1 MMQCCARR
9 QALPKVNDLGAVSLR
24 ALKVDSLPALS
35 NPSAF
40 VKALIRPQRP
50 ATASRSGTASSPASC
65 STGRRTNTPW

>member
-24 ALKVDSLPALS
+24 ALNVDSLPALS
-35 NPSAF
+35 RPAVF
-40 VKALIRPQRP
+40 VIALIRPQRP
-50 ATASRSGTASSPASC
+50 VTASRSGTASSPASC